1 MKRAASTLKYVAT
14 LGLLMLFLSG
24 CAWNKKTG
32 LSFNVQQRIVMEPSV
47 LAAGV
52 IVEKPVIK
60 VGNVTATATINMS
73 NIEKKPVTVMYRIFW
88 YDEQGLRVDSTKSQP
103 QVIPANSSVM
113 LKEVT
118 TSPLARNA
126 RIYVFLPST
135 AGESQ

>member
-1 MKRAASTLKYVAT
+1 
-14 LGLLMLFLSG
+14 
-24 CAWNKKTG
+24 
-32 LSFNVQQRIVMEPSV
+32 MEPSV

-60 VGNVTATATINMS
+60 VGRVTAMATINMS
-73 NIEKKPVTVMYRIFW
+73 NIEKKPVTVLYRIFW

>member
-1 MKRAASTLKYVAT
+1 MKCAASTLQHVAI
-14 LGLLMLFLSG
+14 LSLLMLFLSG

-32 LSFNVQQRIVMEPSV
+32 LSFNEQQRIVMEPSV

-60 VGNVTATATINMS
+60 VGRVTAMATINMS
-73 NIEKKPVTVMYRIFW
+73 NIEKKPVTVLYRIFW

>member
-32 LSFNVQQRIVMEPSV
+32 LSFNDQPRIVMEPSV

-60 VGNVTATATINMS
+60 VGSVTATATINMS

>member
-1 MKRAASTLKYVAT
+1 MKRAASTLKHVAI
-14 LGLLMLFLSG
+14 LSLLMLFLSG

-32 LSFNVQQRIVMEPSV
+32 LSFNDQQRIVMEPSV

-60 VGNVTATATINMS
+60 VGSVTATATINMS

>member
-1 MKRAASTLKYVAT
+1 MKRAASTLKYIAT
-14 LGLLMLFLSG
+14 LGLLILFLSG

-32 LSFNVQQRIVMEPSV
+32 LSFNDQQRIVMEPSV

-60 VGNVTATATINMS
+60 VGSVTATATINMS

>member
-1 MKRAASTLKYVAT
+1 MKRAASTLKYIAT

-32 LSFNVQQRIVMEPSV
+32 LSFNDQQRIVMEPSV

-60 VGNVTATATINMS
+60 VGSVTATATINMS

-103 QVIPANSSVM
+103 QVIATNSSVM

-126 RIYVFLPST
+126 RIYVFLPSM

>member
-1 MKRAASTLKYVAT
+1 MKRAASTLKYSAT
-14 LGLLMLFLSG
+14 LGLLMWFFRG
-24 CAWNKKTG
+24 CVWNKKTG
-32 LSFNVQQRIVMEPSV
+32 LSCYDQQLIVMEPSV
-47 LAAGV
+47 LAEGV

-60 VGNVTATATINMS
+60 VGSVTATATINMS

-126 RIYVFLPST
+126 RIYVFLPSI

>member
-1 MKRAASTLKYVAT
+1 MKRAALVLKYAT
-14 LGLLMLFLSG
+14 ILSLLTAFLSG
-24 CAWNKKTG
+24 CVWNKKTG
-32 LSFNVQQRIVMEPSV
+32 LSFNEQQRVVMEPSV

-52 IVEKPVIK
+52 IVEKPVIN
-60 VGNVTATATINMS
+60 VGSITATTTINMS
-73 NIEKKPVTVMYRIFW
+73 NIEKTPVTVLYRIFW

-103 QVIPANSSVM
+103 QMIPANSSVM

>member
-32 LSFNVQQRIVMEPSV
+32 LSFNDQQRIVMEPSV

-60 VGNVTATATINMS
+60 VGSVTATATINMS

>member
-60 VGNVTATATINMS
+60 VGSVTATATINMS

>member
-32 LSFNVQQRIVMEPSV
+32 LSFNDQQRIVMEPSV

-60 VGNVTATATINMS
+60 VGNVTATATISMS
-73 NIEKKPVTVMYRIFW
+73 NIEKKPVTVLYRIFW

>member
-32 LSFNVQQRIVMEPSV
+32 LSFNDQQRIVMEPSV

-60 VGNVTATATINMS
+60 VGSVTATATINMS

-118 TSPLARNA
+118 TSPLARNT

>member
-14 LGLLMLFLSG
+14 LGLLTLFLSG
-24 CAWNKKTG
+24 CVWNKKTG
-32 LSFNVQQRIVMEPSV
+32 LSFNDQQRIVMEPSV

-60 VGNVTATATINMS
+60 VGSVTATATINMS
-73 NIEKKPVTVMYRIFW
+73 NIEKKPVTVLYRIFW

-126 RIYVFLPST
+126 RIYVFLPSM